1 MENSAHQ
8 GQSGLSFTNKEGYV
22 AAGAFLAAGRASL
35 PATAL
40 PFPPLPPAPVRETRC
55 GAHRPPVLQG
65 SVRGT
70 RARVPARVPAR
81 APPPPLTHCGSPW
94 HVTTGNPA
102 LSQCQ
107 CRSLGVRRLPYRSAL
122 SPPPDVLARATE
134 CVATPAVVGF
144 CPPLCD
150 TKCGHFNPTN
160 VILL

>member
-22 AAGAFLAAGRASL
+22 AAGAFLAAGRASS

-94 HVTTGNPA
+94 HVATGNPA
-102 LSQCQ
+102 LSQWQ
-107 CRSLGVRRLPYRSAL
+107 CRSLGVRGVALAVSAL
-122 SPPPDVLARATE
+122 SPSRRFSPRHGVCCHACSGR
-134 CVATPAVVGF
+134 
-144 CPPLCD
+144 
-150 TKCGHFNPTN
+150 
-160 VILL
+160 LLSSIM